1 MQRSR
6 AGSKRPSRDVVATA
20 GGAVLFALALGVATV
35 AVPLLAIAA
44 GYNGIE
50 IGILA
55 ALSALSQMSTR
66 LVLGPVM
73 RVFPEWTLVLA
84 AGLLLAAS
92 NTVVA
97 ASSALVA
104 FGLAQ
109 LLQGV
114 ARACF
119 WTGSQ
124 THVVR
129 GDGPAVRGLAVVN
142 LASSV
147 GLVAGPVL
155 AGMLTERSPQ
165 LALGAGAGVALVACI
180 PALFL
185 HRLPPFALPEERPAG
200 RLWRRP
206 GVDGGCW
213 AGVTA
218 GAWRGLLGSYVPVA
232 LSAAQLTSSTIGVLV
247 SVANTASLAGS
258 GVVARVRGAWVG
270 WSFAVATVATGVATA
285 AVAVFAGS
293 PWAAG
298 AALAVSGLGAG
309 VLQTVG
315 PAMAAEA
322 VHPQERGEVIAVTGT
337 FRAGALFAAPLAVA
351 AMLPVVPLTLAM
363 AAAGAV
369 IALPVLTARRV
380 HRTVTFDR
388 PAHQSCG

>member
-1 MQRSR
+1 VQRSR
-6 AGSKRPSRDVVATA
+6 VGTRRPSRDVVATA
-20 GGAVLFALALGVATV
+20 GGAVLFALSLGLATV
-35 AVPLLAIAA
+35 ALPLLAIAA
-44 GYNGIE
+44 GYSAIE
-50 IGILA
+50 IGVLT

-66 LVLGPVM
+66 LVLGPIM

-84 AGLLLAAS
+84 AGVLLAAS
-92 NTVVA
+92 NAFVA
-97 ASSALVA
+97 VSSAVVA
-104 FGLAQ
+104 FGMAQ

-147 GLVAGPVL
+147 GLVAGPVV
-155 AGMLTERSPQ
+155 AGLLTERSPH
-165 LALGAGAGVALVACI
+165 LALGIGAGIALVACI

-185 HRLPPFALPEERPAG
+185 HRLPPFAPPEERPAG

-206 GVDGGCW
+206 GVDAGCW
-213 AGVTA
+213 AGVSA

-258 GVVARVRGAWVG
+258 GVVARVRGRWVG
-270 WSFAVATVATGVATA
+270 WSYAVGTVATGVATA
-285 AVAVFAGS
+285 AVALLAGS

-298 AALAVSGLGAG
+298 AALAVSGMGAG
-309 VLQTVG
+309 ALQTVG

-322 VHPQERGEVIAVTGT
+322 VHPQERGDVIAVTGT

-351 AMLPVVPLTLAM
+351 AMLPVAPLTLAM
-363 AAAGAV
+363 TAAGFV
-369 IALPVLTARRV
+369 IALPVLTSRRV
-380 HRTVTFDR
+380 HRRPSFDR
-388 PAHQSCG
+388 PARQTCG